1 MSIVLQYF
9 ETASLSTNVFSIN
22 FHFCEPH
29 ERIDAADRFLNSMPI
44 INRLCICG
52 ILIFQRDIGKHKM
65 KLHVFKNIKPKQ
77 AHDLKT
83 MWTLMDK
90 KATANTVLCF

>member
-22 FHFCEPH
+22 FHLCEPRH

-44 INRLCICG
+44 INRLCIAYVG
-52 ILIFQRDIGKHKM
+52 F
-65 KLHVFKNIKPKQ
+65 
-77 AHDLKT
+77 
-83 MWTLMDK
+83 
-90 KATANTVLCF
+90 